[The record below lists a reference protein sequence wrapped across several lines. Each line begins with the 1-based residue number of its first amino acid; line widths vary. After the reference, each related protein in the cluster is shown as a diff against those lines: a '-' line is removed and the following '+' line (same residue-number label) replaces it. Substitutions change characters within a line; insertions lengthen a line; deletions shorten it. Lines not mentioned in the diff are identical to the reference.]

1 MNRSFLR
8 LTFQNFKKNIGPGP
22 LVAAAF
28 IGPGTVTIC
37 SIAGLEFGYS
47 LLWALSLS
55 IFSTIILQEM
65 ASRLGIVSRK
75 GLSNIIRSEIKNTG
89 LRKITIFLIL
99 SAIVVGNGAYEAG
112 NISGGVLGLEA
123 IFGNSNFILFDFNLN
138 TYSFLTGLIAF
149 AVLASGNYNILEKS
163 LIFLV
168 LLMSISF
175 AITALISKPN
185 IFDLFNGILIP
196 QIPSQST
203 LIIIGLIGTT
213 VVPYN
218 LFLHAALSKEKWK
231 KKSDLKYAKKDTT
244 VSIILGGII
253 SMCIVI
259 SSSSLNIQEITSAI
273 DLAKGVEP
281 IYGSISKYILGL
293 GLFSAGLT
301 SAITAPLAASYVAS
315 GCLGWSGGTKN
326 LKFKL
331 VWFVILFFGVI
342 SSSSGLK
349 SIDIIKFAQISNGL
363 LLPIVAGFLIWI
375 TNKKSI
381 LGNYKNTNF
390 QNIAGLLILLLTIF
404 LGSKSVFNTL
414 NLI

>member
-1 MNRSFLR
+1 MNRSFHR

-89 LRKITIFLIL
+89 VRKVTIFLIL

-196 QIPSQST
+196 QIPSKST

-281 IYGSISKYILGL
+281 IYGSSSKYILGL
-293 GLFSAGLT
+293 GLFSAGVT

-375 TNKKSI
+375 ANKESI
-381 LGNYKNTNF
+381 LGDYKNTNF

-404 LGSKSVFNTL
+404 LGSRSIFNTL

>member
-1 MNRSFLR
+1 MDSF
-8 LTFQNFKKNIGPGP
+8 KIKGPSK
-22 LVAAAF
+22 
-28 IGPGTVTIC
+28 ISGTV
-37 SIAGLEFGYS
+37 E
-47 LLWALSLS
+47 
-55 IFSTIILQEM
+55 
-65 ASRLGIVSRK
+65 
-75 GLSNIIRSEIKNTG
+75 
-89 LRKITIFLIL
+89 
-99 SAIVVGNGAYEAG
+99 
-112 NISGGVLGLEA
+112 ISG
-123 IFGNSNFILFDFNLN
+123 
-138 TYSFLTGLIAF
+138 
-149 AVLASGNYNILEKS
+149 
-163 LIFLV
+163 
-168 LLMSISF
+168 
-175 AITALISKPN
+175 SKN
-185 IFDLFNGILIP
+185 
-196 QIPSQST
+196 
-203 LIIIGLIGTT
+203 
-213 VVPYN
+213 
-218 LFLHAALSKEKWK
+218 AALPVMVATIARPGIYEISNVP
-231 KKSDLKYAKKDTT
+231 DLRDTRT
-244 VSIILGGII
+244 MIKLIEIIGGII

-281 IYGSISKYILGL
+281 IYGSSSKYILGL

-375 TNKKSI
+375 ANKKSI
-381 LGNYKNTNF
+381 LGDYKNTNF

-404 LGSKSVFNTL
+404 LGSRSIFNTL